1 MKHDE
6 ARPASESMRFL
17 ERYPGTA
24 GDAAELASAIVAA
37 RQLVRH
43 GHALL
48 NGRIVD
54 VPSVRITL
62 SAIALLL
69 VTGCATLDQRL
80 PPPPTQA
87 EIVRMAQDGKSA
99 ADMIALMKA
108 ARAVYRLP
116 ASELAKL
123 HAQGVP
129 DEVIDYMQQTLI
141 EAERYEEY
149 QRTRDRYGWFGWPG
163 YYVRPYSWSAYPY
176 RWYRW

>member
-1 MKHDE
+1 M
-6 ARPASESMRFL
+6 
-17 ERYPGTA
+17 
-24 GDAAELASAIVAA
+24 
-37 RQLVRH
+37 
-43 GHALL
+43 
-48 NGRIVD
+48 D
-54 VPSVRITL
+54 VPSVPITL

-69 VTGCATLDQRL
+69 VTGCATLEERL

-87 EIVRMAQDGKSA
+87 QIVRMAQERRSA

-123 HAQGVP
+123 HTQGVP
-129 DEVIDYMQQTLI
+129 GEVIDYMQQTLI

-163 YYVRPYSWSAYPY
+163 YYVRPYGWPGYYVSPYGWSAYPY
-176 RWYRW
+176 GSAE